1 MHKAAPNAIE
11 TKNGKG
17 DSATKW
23 KGCSCLRTLLAAVF
37 NEFQSITE
45 VLALLNNKLIKF
57 NMIELRRNR
66 TYTSRVIL
74 SFLPL
79 NY

>member
-23 KGCSCLRTLLAAVF
+23 NGCSCLRTLLAAVF

-45 VLALLNNKLIKF
+45 VLTLLNNTLIKF
-57 NMIELRRNR
+57 NMIALKWNR
-66 TYTSRVIL
+66 TTGFKLGRIIFYH
-74 SFLPL
+74 
-79 NY
+79 